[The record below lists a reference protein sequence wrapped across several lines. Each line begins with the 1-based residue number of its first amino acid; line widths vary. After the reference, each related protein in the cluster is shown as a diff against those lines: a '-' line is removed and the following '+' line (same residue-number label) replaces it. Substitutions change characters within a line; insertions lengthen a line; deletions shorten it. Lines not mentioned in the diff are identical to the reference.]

1 MDNNSI
7 IIFSTVAIVFSLIMI
22 AYKGNK
28 LRSYKTIKDRNNIQ
42 RDILIFTG
50 LGTLYTILLMLKAIE
65 GNL

>member
-7 IIFSTVAIVFSLIMI
+7 IIFATVAIVLSLIMI

-28 LRSYKTIKDRNNIQ
+28 LRSYKTIKERNNIQ

-65 GNL
+65 TNL

>member
-7 IIFSTVAIVFSLIMI
+7 IIFATVAIVFSLIMI

-65 GNL
+65 TNL